1 MIAGMDSAASTAYT
15 VGMKRFLPFAFT
27 AILAGCGT
35 HEIAEG
41 PKPPPAAK
49 EWTTADP
56 DKLKYEARE
65 IPGGLEILDEGEVIS
80 RIRSVHPVIER
91 WAFVKNGDQIIIRSS
106 GLEGPA
112 KIQLF
117 DCRSA
122 ICRATVTPDQVVD
135 GRPAWAAGFAA
146 PKQ

>member
-1 MIAGMDSAASTAYT
+1 MDSAGFPDSIMG
-15 VGMKRFLPFAFT
+15 VKRFLPLACAAAFT
-27 AILAGCGT
+27 GCGT

-56 DKLKYEARE
+56 DDLEYEARE
-65 IPGGLEILDEGEVIS
+65 IPGGFEILDDKGRIVS
-80 RIRSVHPVIER
+80 RIRSAYPVIER
-91 WAFVKNGDQIIIRSS
+91 WALVKNGEQIVVRSS

-135 GRPAWAAGFAA
+135 GRPAWAAGFVE
-146 PKQ
+146 PKR

>member
-1 MIAGMDSAASTAYT
+1 MDSRLFTAYI
-15 VGMKRFLPFAFT
+15 VGMKRFLPLAIT
-27 AILAGCGT
+27 AALAGCGT
-35 HEIAEG
+35 QEIAEG

-56 DKLKYEARE
+56 DDLEYEARE
-65 IPGGLEILDEGEVIS
+65 IPGGFEILDDEGRIVS
-80 RIRSVHPVIER
+80 RIRSANPVIER
-91 WAFVKNGDQIIIRSS
+91 WALVKNGEQIVVRSS

-122 ICRATVTPDQVVD
+122 ICRATVTPDQVTD
-135 GRPAWAAGFAA
+135 GRPAWAARFAE
-146 PKQ
+146 PRL

>member
-1 MIAGMDSAASTAYT
+1 
-15 VGMKRFLPFAFT
+15 MKRFLPLVWIGA
-27 AILAGCGT
+27 AALAGCGS

-49 EWTTADP
+49 EWATADP
-56 DKLKYEARE
+56 DDLKYEAKE
-65 IPGGLEILDEGEVIS
+65 IPGGFEILDDEGQVIS
-80 RIRSVHPVIER
+80 RIRSALPVIER
-91 WAFVKNGDQIIIRSS
+91 WALVKNGEQIIVRSS

-122 ICRATVTPDQVVD
+122 ICRATVTPDQVID
-135 GRPAWAAGFAA
+135 GRPAWAAGFAE
-146 PKQ
+146 PRL

>member
-1 MIAGMDSAASTAYT
+1 
-15 VGMKRFLPFAFT
+15 MKRLLP
-27 AILAGCGT
+27 LACAAAMVGCGS

-49 EWTTADP
+49 EWATANP
-56 DKLKYEARE
+56 SKLKYEARE
-65 IPGGLEILDEGEVIS
+65 IPGGIEILDDGEIIS
-80 RIRSVHPVIER
+80 RLRSACPVIER

-106 GLEGPA
+106 GLDGPA

-122 ICRATVTPDQVVD
+122 ICRASVTPDQVVD
-135 GRPAWAAGFAA
+135 GRPAWAAAFAE
-146 PKQ
+146 PRP

>member
-1 MIAGMDSAASTAYT
+1 MDSCLFTAYID
-15 VGMKRFLPFAFT
+15 GMKRFLPLAFT
-27 AILAGCGT
+27 AALAGCGT

-49 EWTTADP
+49 EWSTADP
-56 DKLKYEARE
+56 DDLEYEARE
-65 IPGGLEILDEGEVIS
+65 IPGGFEILDDEGRVVS
-80 RIRSVHPVIER
+80 RIRSANPVIER
-91 WAFVKNGDQIIIRSS
+91 WALVKNGEQIVVRSS

-122 ICRATVTPDQVVD
+122 ICRATITPDQVVD
-135 GRPAWAAGFAA
+135 GRPAWAARFAE
-146 PKQ
+146 PRL